1 MFCILIFIC
10 LFVVGF
16 FTVMIKYYY
25 FQYEIYELL
34 FVTNLVLRKIDT
46 NCYEFKET
54 AICIVM

>member
-1 MFCILIFIC
+1 L
-10 LFVVGF
+10 VF

>member
-54 AICIVM
+54 VICIVM